1 MKKAETILCGDGE
14 RLSRQVFRI
23 AWPAALEAL
32 LIGMVDL
39 VDMAM
44 VSSLKLTAV
53 SAVGITSQPKRI
65 LLMFTLAL
73 NVAATALVSR
83 RIGAGE
89 KKEANHCMHQ
99 FLWVSILMALV
110 LYALGFLFA
119 APLMKLS
126 GANSE
131 TLKDAVDYFRILVIG
146 QIPQAVS
153 LTINACLRA
162 EGKTRVTL
170 LTNTA
175 ANVVNLIFNYFLIQG
190 NCGFPRLAVKGA
202 AIATSMGSFAAFLIS
217 LYSIRRGNGGI
228 LHLDWKQEPRRLD
241 VPLLKGAWNVAFSAF
256 HEQFFQR
263 LGIFAFARIA
273 ASLGTVE
280 FAIYQFIMN
289 LANLQGYTYDG
300 FASAATALTGQSLGM
315 KAPERAQRA
324 GKYAVW
330 MGYGTA
336 LAIGLSFALFR
347 HPILSIFAEGDDYVI
362 QHGGALLLFVA
373 VSCLP
378 CAGSTVYAGI
388 LRGAGDT
395 KAVARVTLWVVA
407 ILRPIAAWLFC
418 YPMKLYQYGIWAS
431 FTLAHTLRWICLYLH
446 WRQGTWKQIKL

>member
-53 SAVGITSQPKRI
+53 SAVGVTSQPKRI

-89 KKEANHCMHQ
+89 KKKANHCMHQ

-217 LYSIRRGNGGI
+217 LCSIRRGNGGI

-315 KAPERAQRA
+315 KAPERAQQA

-336 LAIGLSFALFR
+336 LAIGLAPDSFHFR
-347 HPILSIFAEGDDYVI
+347 RGRRLCDSARRRTAAVCGGQLPPLRRK
-362 QHGGALLLFVA
+362 HGLRRDSPGRRGYQSGCPGYPLGGGHSAAHCRVA
-373 VSCLP
+373 VLLP
-378 CAGSTVYAGI
+378 HETLSVRHLGI
-388 LRGAGDT
+388 LYTGPYPALDLPVSPLASGYLET
-395 KAVARVTLWVVA
+395 NQA
-407 ILRPIAAWLFC
+407 IIF
-418 YPMKLYQYGIWAS
+418 
-431 FTLAHTLRWICLYLH
+431 
-446 WRQGTWKQIKL
+446 

>member
-53 SAVGITSQPKRI
+53 SAVGVTSQPKRI

-146 QIPQAVS
+146 KP
-153 LTINACLRA
+153 
-162 EGKTRVTL
+162 
-170 LTNTA
+170 
-175 ANVVNLIFNYFLIQG
+175 
-190 NCGFPRLAVKGA
+190 
-202 AIATSMGSFAAFLIS
+202 GS
-217 LYSIRRGNGGI
+217 R
-228 LHLDWKQEPRRLD
+228 
-241 VPLLKGAWNVAFSAF
+241 
-256 HEQFFQR
+256 
-263 LGIFAFARIA
+263 
-273 ASLGTVE
+273 
-280 FAIYQFIMN
+280 
-289 LANLQGYTYDG
+289 
-300 FASAATALTGQSLGM
+300 
-315 KAPERAQRA
+315 
-324 GKYAVW
+324 
-330 MGYGTA
+330 
-336 LAIGLSFALFR
+336 
-347 HPILSIFAEGDDYVI
+347 
-362 QHGGALLLFVA
+362 
-373 VSCLP
+373 C
-378 CAGSTVYAGI
+378 
-388 LRGAGDT
+388 
-395 KAVARVTLWVVA
+395 
-407 ILRPIAAWLFC
+407 
-418 YPMKLYQYGIWAS
+418 
-431 FTLAHTLRWICLYLH
+431 
-446 WRQGTWKQIKL
+446 

>member
-1 MKKAETILCGDGE
+1 MVKTEGIPVS
-14 RLSRQVFRI
+14 LSRQVFQI

-32 LIGMVDL
+32 LVGVVDL

-53 SAVGITSQPKRI
+53 SAVGVTSQPKRI

-99 FLWVSILMALV
+99 FLWISIFMALV
-110 LYALGFLFA
+110 LYALGFLLA

-131 TLKDAVDYFRILVIG
+131 TLGDAVDYFRILVIG

-202 AIATSMGSFAAFLIS
+202 AIATTMGSFAAFLIS
-217 LYSIRRGNGGI
+217 LYSIRRKNGGI
-228 LHLDWKQEPRRLD
+228 LHLDLKGEPCRPDL
-241 VPLLKGAWNVAFSAF
+241 PLLKGAWKVAFSAF

-315 KAPERAQRA
+315 KEPERARQT

-330 MGYGTA
+330 MGYATA
-336 LAIGLSFALFR
+336 GFIALSFALFR
-347 HPILSIFAEGDDYVI
+347 HPILSVFAKGDHYVI

-373 VSCLP
+373 VSCIP
-378 CAGSTVYAGI
+378 CSGSTVYAGI

-395 KAVARVTLWVVA
+395 RAVARITLWVVA
-407 ILRPIAAWLFC
+407 VLRPVAAWLFC
-418 YPMKLYQYGIWAS
+418 YPLKLYQYGIWAS

-446 WRQGTWKQIKL
+446 WRKGCWTQIEL